1 MSLVMPPLDT
11 PSGHQDALEPILILK
26 TAALGDVLRT
36 TSILPGLAARAK
48 AEGRELRVTWLTA
61 KGAEDLLLG
70 HELVHEVLTVELG
83 ESDSVAAILKR
94 LHSTRWSRVL
104 SFDDE
109 APLCA
114 IATAVGR
121 DRISGAYLDGAGNL
135 AYTEDVAPW
144 FDMGLISVFGKQEA
158 DRLKVANARSHPA
171 IFADMIGVEPG
182 EPGLEL
188 PISALEHAQSVVS
201 SLAGPLIGLNTGAG
215 GRWTSK
221 SLPEERV
228 VDVAREIDAHWHR
241 THGVRPTFV
250 LLGGPEELERHGRLL
265 ARLEGCVSIFD
276 AKTDNSLLDFAAL
289 IDGLDLLITSDSLA
303 MHIAIARR
311 RQVVAFFA
319 PTSAAEIDLFGRGVK
334 VQSTAPDYCSYHP
347 NADRSTLTTER
358 LVTAALDCLE
368 EHVG

>member
-1 MSLVMPPLDT
+1 MSLVMLPLDT
-11 PSGHQDALEPILILK
+11 SNGHSDTLYPVLILK

-36 TSILPGLAARAK
+36 TSILPGLAARAS

-61 KGAEDLLLG
+61 KGAEELLLG
-70 HELVHEVLTVELG
+70 HELVDEVLTVELG
-83 ESDSVAAILKR
+83 APDSMASTLQR

-121 DRISGAYLDGAGNL
+121 DRVSGAYLDGAGKL

-144 FDMGLISVFGKQEA
+144 FDMGLISVFGKDEA
-158 DRLKVANARSHPA
+158 DRLKVTNQRSHPE

-188 PISALEHAQSVVS
+188 PSSALIRAKSIVS
-201 SLAGPLIGLNTGAG
+201 GLSGPLIGLNTGAG

-228 VDVAREIDAHWHR
+228 VDFAREIDAHWQR
-241 THGVRPTFV
+241 THGARPTFV
-250 LLGGPEELERHGRLL
+250 LLGGPEEVERHGRLL
-265 ARLEGCVSIFD
+265 ASLEGCVSVFD
-276 AKTDNSLLDFAAL
+276 AKTDNDLLDFAAL
-289 IDGLDLLITSDSLA
+289 IDGLDLLVTSDSLA
-303 MHIAIARR
+303 MHMAIARR

-334 VQSTAPDYCSYHP
+334 VRSTAPDYCSYKRD
-347 NADRSTLTTER
+347 ADRSTLTTER
-358 LVTAALDCLE
+358 LVTAALGCLE
-368 EHVG
+368 DPPS

>member
-11 PSGHQDALEPILILK
+11 PSAHQAAVYPVLILK

-70 HELVHEVLTVELG
+70 HGLVDEVLTVELG
-83 ESDSVAAILKR
+83 DPASVAAILKR
-94 LHSTRWSRVL
+94 LNATRWSRVL

-121 DRISGAYLDGAGNL
+121 DRISGAYLDGDGDI
-135 AYTEDVAPW
+135 AYTQDVAPW

-158 DRLKVANARSHPA
+158 DRLKVANQKSHPA
-171 IFADMIGVEPG
+171 IFAEMIGVEPG

-188 PISALEHAQSVVS
+188 PKGALDRAQSIFS

-221 SLPEERV
+221 SLAEERV
-228 VDVAREIDAHWHR
+228 VEVAQAIDAHWHA
-241 THGVRPTFV
+241 THNARPTFV
-250 LLGGPEELERHGRLL
+250 LLGGPEERERHGRLL
-265 ARLEGCVSIFD
+265 TGLGDRVTVFD
-276 AKTDNSLLDFAAL
+276 AKTDNSLQDFAAL

-311 RQVVAFFA
+311 RQVMAFFA
-319 PTSAAEIDLFGRGVK
+319 PTSAAEIDLFGRGSK
-334 VQSTAPDYCSYHP
+334 VQSTASDYCSYQP
-347 NADRSTLTTER
+347 GADRSTLTTER
-358 LVTAALDCLE
+358 LVQAALGCLDE
-368 EHVG
+368 PQR